1 MLIFIMNTLLTL
13 LVSFMAFSQDQQS
26 LVIIGD
32 SLTEGYGVEASQSYP
47 ALLQNKLKAQGYN
60 WKVIS
65 HGISGS
71 TSASAVS
78 RVKWIL
84 KNPPKIVILA
94 LGANDGLRGLKPES
108 TKKNLDSAIVLL
120 KENKIKVFL
129 SAMKVPPNYKGG
141 QYIQKFE
148 SLYPE
153 LAKKQS
159 IILLPFILKNVA
171 GRSELNLPDGIH
183 PNALGHDIIAND
195 LVSQLKDYL

>member
-1 MLIFIMNTLLTL
+1 MNTLLSL
-13 LVSFMAFSQDQQS
+13 LVSIMAFSKPQQS

-71 TSASAVS
+71 TSASAPS

-84 KNPPKIVILA
+84 KNPPDMVILA

-108 TKKNLDSAIVLL
+108 TKKNLDTAILLL
-120 KENKIKVFL
+120 KEKKVKVLL
-129 SAMKVPPNYKGG
+129 SSMRVPPNYKGG
-141 QYIQKFE
+141 QYIQQFE
-148 SLYPE
+148 ALYPE
-153 LAKKQS
+153 LSKTHS
-159 IILLPFILKNVA
+159 IPLLPFILLKVA
-171 GRSELNLPDGIH
+171 GKPEFNLTDGIH
-183 PNALGHDIIAND
+183 PNARGHKLIAED
-195 LVSQLKDYL
+195 LMTQIKEHL